1 MIRTRSQLAT
11 QASTVNVIDNN
22 TKEIEASEIRS
33 QYTDERDSTINILDD
48 GISPKSISGAKLLT
62 YALPPLLANL
72 TDDDIPTKKNV
83 EDLITSLGLETSYT
97 PVNTLAELKT
107 AIEIGGDIN
116 ILIQEDIPSDGITFT
131 AISFDNITGIKN
143 IVGHEIGISAFGCSG
158 SGTINFYNKVT
169 ITSSKTVGASTNIN
183 YRNLYGTF
191 SLTNSGNVQ
200 YEYLGGTISSVTGN
214 QPTQSYWDN
223 TNKATGF
230 ENVSFKVSSDA
241 PVSDDV
247 LFFGLIQ
254 INTSSQVLHP
264 KLSSV
269 SYEVSL
275 DAITYVAQADLTA
288 LQSWITTNGS
298 GNDYVIRVISVYGSS
313 QFGQASSIFKFKQL

>member
-1 MIRTRSQLAT
+1 MIRTRQQLSDQAT
-11 QASTVNVIDNN
+11 NVNIIDNN
-22 TKEIEASEIRS
+22 TKEIEAVEVRN

-48 GISPKSISGAKLLT
+48 GISPKTISGTKLLT
-62 YALPPLLANL
+62 YALPPILANL
-72 TDDDIPTKKNV
+72 TDDDVPTKKNV
-83 EDLITSLGLETSYT
+83 EDLIASLGLETSYV

-107 AIEIGGDIN
+107 AVEVAGDVN
-116 ILIQEDIPSDGITFT
+116 ILVQEDIANDN
-131 AISFDNITGIKN
+131 ISFDNITGIKN
-143 IVGHEIGISAFGCSG
+143 IVGHSLSFLNFTSTGG
-158 SGTINFYNKVT
+158 GTVNFFNKVT
-169 ITSSKTVGASTNIN
+169 ITGSSTIGATCNIN
-183 YRNLYGTF
+183 YRNLFGTF
-191 SLTNSGNVQ
+191 SLINSGNVQ

-247 LFFGLIQ
+247 LFFGLIE

-264 KLSSV
+264 KLTSV

-275 DAITYVAQADLTA
+275 DAVTYVAQADLTA

-298 GNDYVIRVISVYGSS
+298 GNDYVIRVISVYGAS
-313 QFGQASSIFKFKQL
+313 QFGEASSIFKFKQI